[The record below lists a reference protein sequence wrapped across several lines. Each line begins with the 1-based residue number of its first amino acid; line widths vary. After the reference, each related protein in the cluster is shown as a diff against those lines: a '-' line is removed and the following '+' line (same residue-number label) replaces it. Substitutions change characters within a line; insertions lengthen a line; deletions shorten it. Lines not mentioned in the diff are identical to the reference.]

1 MAIKE
6 FCRGEG
12 MKNIA
17 AIVIGILLGVS
28 TGFCSTGAHGT
39 PAVSSDAARVKLMS
53 GNKRFVSSHMK
64 HTGHNFRRRLEIAG
78 GQHPFAVVVCCS
90 DSRVPPEIL
99 FDQGLGDLFV
109 IRLAGNIIDDAAI
122 GSIEY
127 AVEHLGVS
135 YVMILGHERCGA
147 VDATVKGGHYP
158 GHVGAL
164 AKAIRPAMVEAARQP
179 GDLVENTVRANVAM
193 IVRELRTTGPIL
205 DERFRNGLLS
215 IEGARYDL
223 DDGTVE
229 MLP

>member
-1 MAIKE
+1 
-6 FCRGEG
+6 
-12 MKNIA
+12 MKKCTA
-17 AIVIGILLGVS
+17 LLFSMMLFVS
-28 TGFCSTGAHGT
+28 PVFGSSAAHGGS
-39 PAVSSDAARVKLMS
+39 AVSGDAARVKLMS
-53 GNKRFVSSHMK
+53 GNKRFVNSRMHHSG
-64 HTGHNFRRRLEIAG
+64 HTFRRRIEIAT

-109 IRLAGNIIDDAAI
+109 IRLAGNIIDDAAL

-147 VDATVKGGHYP
+147 VEATVKGGHYP
-158 GHVGAL
+158 GHIGAL
-164 AKAIRPAMVEAARQP
+164 AEAIRPAMIEAARQS
-179 GDLVENTVRANVAM
+179 GDFVENTVRSNVAM
-193 IVRELRTTGPIL
+193 IVRQLRSSGPIL
-205 DERFRNGLLS
+205 DERFKNGLLS

-223 DDGTVE
+223 DEGTVE